1 MSAQEM
7 EFIFARRIEDVLS
20 AAIPPLAARLA
31 ASAKSGEAKP
41 SGDGNGRSES
51 APTHEPTVE
60 S

>member
-1 MSAQEM
+1 M

-41 SGDGNGRSES
+41 SGDGNGRSEG